1 MAVSLTFAKKKKIIV
16 PNSIMQ
22 VVWVGDWIRSLA
34 FTSRSI
40 LSQFRGQKP
49 GARWGKKPQIL
60 MSVLVGL
67 WVHGSDPS
75 IPPKGVR
82 DPPAPS
88 SLCREMPLGGLE
100 DKMWGSSA
108 QPQPAKLVRGTPGLG

>member
-1 MAVSLTFAKKKKIIV
+1 M
-16 PNSIMQ
+16 PNCIKE

-34 FTSRSI
+34 FTSHSN

-49 GARWGKKPQIL
+49 GARWGKKNQML

-67 WVHGSDPS
+67 WVHGCDPS
-75 IPPKGVR
+75 IPPKDVR

-88 SLCREMPLGGLE
+88 SLCWEMPLVGLE
-100 DKMWGSSA
+100 DKMWGSST
-108 QPQPAKLVRGTPGLG
+108 QPQPAKLVRGTPG